1 MPLTDKLL
9 GHFSYRSLW
18 TQIHQLQ
25 ADKHHVH
32 EGEGRLPS
40 GLWGGQWF
48 LDLLSQLP
56 WQPVC
61 AAGKHHLCTA
71 YGQNREDKDD
81 RWVWMWWVSDGS
93 VALQGA
99 RALCCCTWRQAELA
113 QVEMNHAHVK
123 WSRRVKKTGGWGTR
137 QWLTTIQFYSSSCQW
152 STLWQWASYLL
163 LTFPSIF
170 TVDWQRLPFLLVLLV
185 WL

>member
-1 MPLTDKLL
+1 MPLKDKLL

-61 AAGKHHLCTA
+61 AARKHHLCTA

-93 VALQGA
+93 MALQRA
-99 RALCCCTWRQAELA
+99 RASCCCTWRQAELA

-123 WSRRVKKTGGWGTR
+123 WSRRVKRLEGEAPDSDS
-137 QWLTTIQFYSSSCQW
+137 QQFSSISLPASDLLCGSGQVTC
-152 STLWQWASYLL
+152 SSLSHLALLWVGDICL
-163 LTFPSIF
+163 FP
-170 TVDWQRLPFLLVLLV
+170 
-185 WL
+185 